1 MKQKLESQNPTK
13 LEIAGTEDQKKVA
26 QIDIDSELQK
36 LLESHKTKIKVFGA
50 GGAGNNTISRLMQ
63 MGLKDVET
71 FTVNTDAQDLLFA
84 QSNNKILIGRNITSG
99 LGAGSDPKVG
109 ENSARENQDEIKEFL
124 VDTDLVFVTCG
135 LGGGTGT
142 GSAPVIA
149 ELARESGA
157 LTISIVTLPFSEE
170 GVLRWNNAQFGLDG
184 LRKNSDTL
192 IVIQND
198 KLWEIA
204 PEVPLDEAF
213 KIADEI
219 LVNAVRGITE
229 LVTEKGLV
237 NLDFADVRTIM
248 QDGGTALIGMAES
261 DSPERAVE
269 AVERAIEN
277 PLIDLD
283 INGAK
288 NALLNITG
296 GNDLTIKDAKVAM
309 QTLAQKLD
317 KSARIIWGSK
327 IDPELEKKI
336 RVMVIATGLRDFV
349 TDKLFRGGALEL
361 GRRNKIKKNGDNKIK
376 KVVPEKEVKKNIEE
390 TKIIEENKESS
401 EDSKGEAKK
410 IFREIM
416 EEEADADLKIL
427 QDTMNDLYKKLDD
440 QEKWNEMTKTCS
452 ALTGTAQMFDFYD
465 IADLMTSLEDM
476 LSQVIEKEFFVKEVL
491 DFIKELPDQIRKLIL
506 NEPEA
511 EKWQNSFNEK
521 VQKVTAFLKKSSVVS
536 VDAFQ
541 EKLVEVIN
549 LNSGKKENPNKE
561 IKSDANNEE
570 SKIIE
575 NKESGDGK
583 TKFSA
588 VNDVVKYVDNLLR
601 GENDPSKKKE

>member
-1 MKQKLESQNPTK
+1 MAP
-13 LEIAGTEDQKKVA
+13 
-26 QIDIDSELQK
+26 IDIDGELQK

-149 ELARESGA
+149 ELARETGA

-170 GVLRWNNAQFGLDG
+170 GVLRWNNAQFGLDR

-229 LVTEKGLV
+229 LVTKKGLV

-283 INGAK
+283 IKGAK

-296 GNDLTIKDAKVAM
+296 GND
-309 QTLAQKLD
+309 
-317 KSARIIWGSK
+317 
-327 IDPELEKKI
+327 
-336 RVMVIATGLRDFV
+336 
-349 TDKLFRGGALEL
+349 
-361 GRRNKIKKNGDNKIK
+361 
-376 KVVPEKEVKKNIEE
+376 
-390 TKIIEENKESS
+390 
-401 EDSKGEAKK
+401 
-410 IFREIM
+410 
-416 EEEADADLKIL
+416 
-427 QDTMNDLYKKLDD
+427 
-440 QEKWNEMTKTCS
+440 
-452 ALTGTAQMFDFYD
+452 
-465 IADLMTSLEDM
+465 
-476 LSQVIEKEFFVKEVL
+476 
-491 DFIKELPDQIRKLIL
+491 
-506 NEPEA
+506 
-511 EKWQNSFNEK
+511 FN
-521 VQKVTAFLKKSSVVS
+521 
-536 VDAFQ
+536 
-541 EKLVEVIN
+541 N
-549 LNSGKKENPNKE
+549 
-561 IKSDANNEE
+561 
-570 SKIIE
+570 
-575 NKESGDGK
+575 
-583 TKFSA
+583 
-588 VNDVVKYVDNLLR
+588 
-601 GENDPSKKKE
+601 